1 MRVIIQNLNLQKY
14 KEELKELCHMEKNSI
29 PLHLWLV
36 IDFKMK
42 WEAMYLK
49 ETTVQNYGKQG
60 ISWHGNHAHAY
71 IWDEKTQQPVK
82 IVIKLDQILDGWNKQ
97 DGMMV
102 LALVEAAQVFL
113 HWEFHKANI
122 EFLQSDNAGCHISL
136 ERVCAWCS
144 SSQCCKYGIS
154 FRHDAFRLL
163 VSCALYLLFLSQR
176 MCKIGGPK
184 IKNIIGTETQDGKSL
199 LDAHFAH
206 ATALVKHWL
215 RRKKRNVQKE
225 ASSPKT
231 LMDALSNKGD
241 LQNCG
246 VQRDNF
252 NSDVKKSL
260 EKLAEML
267 NPVSIQLKEYFSC
280 CNEIN
285 YFF

>member
-1 MRVIIQNLNLQKY
+1 
-14 KEELKELCHMEKNSI
+14 
-29 PLHLWLV
+29 
-36 IDFKMK
+36 
-42 WEAMYLK
+42 
-49 ETTVQNYGKQG
+49 
-60 ISWHGNHAHAY
+60 
-71 IWDEKTQQPVK
+71 
-82 IVIKLDQILDGWNKQ
+82 
-97 DGMMV
+97 
-102 LALVEAAQVFL
+102 
-113 HWEFHKANI
+113 
-122 EFLQSDNAGCHISL
+122 
-136 ERVCAWCS
+136 
-144 SSQCCKYGIS
+144 
-154 FRHDAFRLL
+154 
-163 VSCALYLLFLSQR
+163 

-215 RRKKRNVQKE
+215 RRKKWNVQKE

-231 LMDALSNKGD
+231 LMDALSNKGG

-246 VQRDNF
+246 MQRDNF